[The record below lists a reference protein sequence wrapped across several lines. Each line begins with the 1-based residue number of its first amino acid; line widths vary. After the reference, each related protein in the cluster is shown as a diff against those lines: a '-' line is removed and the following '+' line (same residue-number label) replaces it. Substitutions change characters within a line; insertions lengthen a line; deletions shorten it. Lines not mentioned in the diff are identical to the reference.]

1 MSNKKD
7 RNNNNQKKIWKLSKI
22 FRKQTEKIN
31 YRQKYK
37 LYLQKNVDSFQKKEY
52 NIFHKVM
59 KRKSNRVTPVQRA
72 GDDENPVLIFCEK
85 TPQSFGPK

>member
-1 MSNKKD
+1 M
-7 RNNNNQKKIWKLSKI
+7 SKI
-22 FRKQTEKIN
+22 FRKQAGKIN
-31 YRQKYK
+31 QRQKCE

-72 GDDENPVLIFCEK
+72 GDDENPALIFCEK